1 MRHLLLALLIVVN
14 AGCWQTPEEGPGI
27 PSPIRQNRRVA
38 VADGADSKLAS
49 KFELRRKAAEQGHA
63 TAQYMFGVMYGL
75 GDGVPSDAAEAA
87 KWYLKAAEQ
96 GHAPAQS
103 ALGVLYAT
111 GAGVTKD
118 VVESYAW
125 YSVADANSP
134 GVLKGSLSAAEAAL
148 TPEQLAAGKK
158 RAEELTE
165 QINANKAE
173 EAPAETSSENDEPST
188 EAGVPVGSNNSAAR

>member
-1 MRHLLLALLIVVN
+1 MTCRLNAVCLSLVVV

-27 PSPIRQNRRVA
+27 PPNFPKPATKGR
-38 VADGADSKLAS
+38 ADSKPAS
-49 KFELRRKAAEQGHA
+49 KFESTRKAAEQGHA
-63 TAQYMFGVMYGL
+63 TAQFMLGVMYGL
-75 GDGVPSDAAEAA
+75 GDGVPRDAAEAA

-111 GAGVTKD
+111 DTGATKD

-125 YSVADANSP
+125 YSVADAHSP
-134 GVLKGSLSAAEAAL
+134 GVLKGILSAAETAL

-158 RAEELTE
+158 RVEELTE
-165 QINANKAE
+165 QINANTQQQKTVTTDKQA
-173 EAPAETSSENDEPST
+173 
-188 EAGVPVGSNNSAAR
+188 AARSKNSDD

>member
-1 MRHLLLALLIVVN
+1 MTCRLYAVCLSLVVF
-14 AGCWQTPEEGPGI
+14 AGCWQTPEETPGI
-27 PSPIRQNRRVA
+27 PVNVPKPA
-38 VADGADSKLAS
+38 TGGGADSKPAS
-49 KFELRRKAAEQGHA
+49 KFESTRKAAEQRHA
-63 TAQYMFGVMYGL
+63 TAQFMLGAMYGL
-75 GDGVPSDAAEAA
+75 GDGVPRDAAEAA

-111 GAGVTKD
+111 GAGATKD

-125 YSVADANSP
+125 YSVADAHSP
-134 GVLKGSLSAAEAAL
+134 GVLKGILSAAETAL

-165 QINANKAE
+165 QINANTQQQKTVTTDKQA
-173 EAPAETSSENDEPST
+173 
-188 EAGVPVGSNNSAAR
+188 AARSKNSDD